1 MSGWATLSLSRHISS
16 ILTSSFLSI
25 SASSFS
31 SSSGVNDFPSVH
43 SVWSRIPSTIGFF
56 FFVFVLIVFQ
66 SHWLFPLLFSQ
77 VEDLEELVASPLFRL
92 LTPTWRQSEPPQFG
106 SCCNSSSSNALTVG
120 SGSTLKRSL
129 QCSGSHAWREFYGRC
144 LIHGRLSGAACW
156 FSTPLWGIPFVSE
169 VWLVFFLN
177 KQGQICVC
185 MSCKEWGWARK
196 STSRQGYLKHFVWE
210 RWTRS
215 TGKLTW
221 HSLSLTHSLVC
232 VSVCLSVSFS
242 TVLREIRQRKISLA
256 KCQVNTFGFLFG
268 IEEPGRNVDR
278 GTWIIEMITRRRG
291 RRLAR
296 STRKRRSQVSELQP
310 QNFSFFQRASCSLQ
324 SANWITPQKAPTKKF
339 PRHVRFNVD
348 PGNAGGALF
357 KEIQRVQ
364 K

>member
-156 FSTPLWGIPFVSE
+156 FSTPLWGIPIKEIIWGFNGAAPSSGK
-169 VWLVFFLN
+169 N
-177 KQGQICVC
+177 KQEPKEKDQSSKYQELLLLYSSWTNPFVLPSTHPSTSNNHTHKTNRTNNRRMRCRYHLRDGRKGKLPKFLLVLQLWFCLNTNFLDMWQRADPSMKSSFESGSSSRPSQKQICTYILSSSSSSNC
-185 MSCKEWGWARK
+185 RKKE
-196 STSRQGYLKHFVWE
+196 
-210 RWTRS
+210 
-215 TGKLTW
+215 
-221 HSLSLTHSLVC
+221 
-232 VSVCLSVSFS
+232 
-242 TVLREIRQRKISLA
+242 
-256 KCQVNTFGFLFG
+256 
-268 IEEPGRNVDR
+268 
-278 GTWIIEMITRRRG
+278 
-291 RRLAR
+291 
-296 STRKRRSQVSELQP
+296 SQP
-310 QNFSFFQRASCSLQ
+310 CHYCN
-324 SANWITPQKAPTKKF
+324 
-339 PRHVRFNVD
+339 
-348 PGNAGGALF
+348 
-357 KEIQRVQ
+357 
-364 K
+364 